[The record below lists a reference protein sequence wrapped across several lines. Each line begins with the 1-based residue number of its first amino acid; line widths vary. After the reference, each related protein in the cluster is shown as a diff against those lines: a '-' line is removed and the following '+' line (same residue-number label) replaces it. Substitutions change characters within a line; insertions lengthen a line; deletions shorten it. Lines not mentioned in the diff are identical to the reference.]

1 MGGEN
6 VILDDEWVDKIDTAV
21 NNRINKNGVMEFEE
35 MVIRDLIQT
44 LRAAWN
50 ERDDYRAILQ
60 EIANGSD
67 SPQYIASC
75 ILARYDSERR

>member
-6 VILDDEWVDKIDTAV
+6 VILNKQQLDDYEAQMKARGYAW
-21 NNRINKNGVMEFEE
+21 GLH
-35 MVIRDLIQT
+35 LIET

-60 EIANGSD
+60 EIRDGSD

-75 ILARYDSERR
+75 ILARYGWR